1 MWYDERVFFTFLN
14 GNRIWRWFPPLAI
27 WFFQKI
33 SPPLSSLEPKRVP
46 HGSRG
51 RLTGHQPATGRLWR
65 PGGHTGWRA
74 PPFFFYMYYVG
85 TTSRYIQLR
94 CCHLVRLQPS
104 VEPVQFLAAC
114 TYCCS
119 TILISKPLLCLPR
132 DLAEEE
138 EEKNTKLK
146 PDLLSVTLIYLLK
159 CRPL

>member
-1 MWYDERVFFTFLN
+1 MNEFFLLFWMATAFEDGFPRWPSDSSKKSRLLLALWNQKESLSDRVVVKPATS
-14 GNRIWRWFPPLAI
+14 PPLAVCGDLADT
-27 WFFQKI
+27 Q
-33 SPPLSSLEPKRVP
+33 VV
-46 HGSRG
+46 G
-51 RLTGHQPATGRLWR
+51 ATVLLL
-65 PGGHTGWRA
+65 
-74 PPFFFYMYYVG
+74 YVLYCRY

-138 EEKNTKLK
+138 EKNTKLK
-146 PDLLSVTLIYLLK
+146 PDLLSVTPIF
-159 CRPL
+159 